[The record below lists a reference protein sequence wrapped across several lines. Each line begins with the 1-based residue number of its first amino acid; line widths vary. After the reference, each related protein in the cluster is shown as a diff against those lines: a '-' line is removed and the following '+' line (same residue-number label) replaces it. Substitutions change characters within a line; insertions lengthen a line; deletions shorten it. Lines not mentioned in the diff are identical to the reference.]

1 MASSVQKEPLVK
13 GGHLRSPGKLPSTFT
28 SSTLPVIYKNTIIL
42 AATHPS
48 ITSADPMKD
57 GWFISDFYAFNYLL
71 KGQGQEQKWLTAA
84 DPQKLVQK
92 YGSYLHGNPYEERKT
107 CLGRQMFDQNQL
119 TAVTV
124 VRTSDMIHRFLS
136 EAKRASELAKRT
148 QAPLLLL
155 IFCHGLPNHHLCLDD
170 GNRSKG
176 LSILSLKGV
185 LEPGALITLVTT
197 ACYSGGWA
205 TTPDLNTTTIT
216 AAGASR
222 NLEEGL
228 SNAWNASQSIGRT
241 CGSIFASTMF
251 QTLSSVTSPLLDPH
265 HSSQSSDQGTLQPD
279 EPTDEQTLSYNSFCL
294 SVLDTCQNKVTR
306 FGSSQ
311 YFTFSAQDDAWEY
324 SWTGRTGI
332 PLAHFQA
339 RWNALK
345 IHPYTG
351 PEDVRALRNTDPQN
365 PTFAIRDPNQTGGDQ
380 TGGDQNIVE
389 TMTDHIAHGRTKE
402 MARIFHSTCP
412 GDWTQGWQVALS
424 GTLFGFYQMDKEPEL
439 AGMIQSVIRFR
450 WEAALLA
457 DFIVEMFSLP
467 VPRHEICI
475 MWDWRSWQDEIQ
487 KNASI
492 SRSELRERWSP
503 ISLALEDSFNL
514 PCLEQQGPPFT
525 RPFSYLVAALVQAN
539 KPKDETTAIIDA
551 IRELLKD
558 ARAFQNQCVY
568 EDPEVQRTGREWLK
582 SIGRRARRSLS
593 PRKRASTTESVS
605 C

>member
-1 MASSVQKEPLVK
+1 MASSVDKEPLVK
-13 GGHLRSPGKLPSTFT
+13 GGHIQFPGKQPSTFI
-28 SSTLPVIYKNTIIL
+28 SSTVPCVYENTIIL

-48 ITSADPMKD
+48 ITNADPTED

-84 DPQKLVQK
+84 DPEKLVRK
-92 YGSYLHGNPYEERKT
+92 YGSYLHGNPYEERRT
-107 CLGRQMFDQNQL
+107 CLDREMLDRNQL

-124 VRTSDMIHRFLS
+124 VRPSDMIHRFLS

-155 IFCHGLPNHHLCLDD
+155 IFCHGLPNYHLCLDD
-170 GNRSKG
+170 GNRSKD

-185 LEPGALITLVTT
+185 LEPGARITLVTT

-205 TTPDLNTTTIT
+205 TTPDLNATTMA
-216 AAGASR
+216 AAGGS
-222 NLEEGL
+222 NDLGLGL
-228 SNAWNASQSIGRT
+228 SNAWSPSQSIGRT
-241 CGSIFASTMF
+241 CGSIFASTIF
-251 QTLSSVTSPLLDPH
+251 QTLSSVTSPLLDPRL
-265 HSSQSSDQGTLQPD
+265 SSQSSDQETLQPD
-279 EPTDEQTLSYNSFCL
+279 EPTEQQTHTYNSFCR

-311 YFTFSAQDDAWEY
+311 CFTFSAQDDAWEY

-332 PLAHFQA
+332 PLAYFQD
-339 RWNALK
+339 RWDALK

-351 PEDVRALRNTDPQN
+351 PEDVRALRNTDPSN

-380 TGGDQNIVE
+380 NIIE
-389 TMTDHIAHGRTKE
+389 TMTNHIAHGRVKE
-402 MARIFHSTCP
+402 MARIFHNTCP
-412 GDWTQGWQVALS
+412 GDWTQAPQVALS
-424 GTLFGFYQMDKEPEL
+424 GTLFVFYQLDRKLER
-439 AGMIQSVIRFR
+439 AGWIQSVIRFR

-457 DFIVEMFSLP
+457 DFIVEIFSLP

-475 MWDWRSWQDEIQ
+475 LWDWRSWQHEIQ
-487 KNASI
+487 KSASL
-492 SRSELRERWSP
+492 SWSELKERASP
-503 ISLALEDSFNL
+503 IYSALGDSFNL
-514 PCLEQQGPPFT
+514 PCLEQQGPPFN
-525 RPFSYLVAALVQAN
+525 RPLDYLAAALVEAD
-539 KPKDETTAIIDA
+539 KPNDETTAIIDD
-551 IRELLKD
+551 IGELLKD
-558 ARAFQNQCVY
+558 ARAFQNQRVY

-582 SIGRRARRSLS
+582 SIGRRARKSLS